1 METGLTKEQLATYSP
16 LVLAYLG
23 DGTYELFV
31 RAMLVAKANEPVQ
44 KLHKKAT
51 HYVKAAAQ
59 SRIMEVLE
67 PLLNEEELAV
77 YKRGRNAKSHTMPK
91 NANMQEYR
99 RATGFEALIGYL
111 YLKQETK
118 RMTEFMTIG
127 VKTIEE
133 DYEKSLT
140 ES

>member
-1 METGLTKEQLATYSP
+1 METGLTSKQLATYSP

-31 RAMLVAKANEPVQ
+31 RAMLVEKHNEPVQ

-67 PLLNEEELAV
+67 PMLTEEELAV
-77 YKRGRNAKSHTMPK
+77 FKRGRNAKSHTMPK
-91 NANMQEYR
+91 NADMAEYR

-111 YLKQETK
+111 YLKQDTK
-118 RMTEFMTIG
+118 RMTELMQIG
-127 VKTIEE
+127 IDTIEA
-133 DYEKSLT
+133 DYQSSNHE
-140 ES
+140 